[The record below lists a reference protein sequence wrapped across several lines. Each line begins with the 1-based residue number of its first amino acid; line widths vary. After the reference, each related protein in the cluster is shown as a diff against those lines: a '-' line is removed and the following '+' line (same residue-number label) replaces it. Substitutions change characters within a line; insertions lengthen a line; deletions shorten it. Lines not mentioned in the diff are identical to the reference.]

1 MTFDNKLKFE
11 KHINTICQK
20 ANRKLN
26 ALARITPYMELTKWR
41 ILMNAFFDSQFNY
54 CPLIWLFHSRN
65 LNNKIS
71 RLHERCLR
79 VIYYDKTSSFEQ
91 LLENDNSV
99 SIHHRNIQTLKLE
112 KNLVITYVIHLSLQ
126 FHLFTVF
133 IMVENRS
140 LTWALKYGSLFHP
153 LSSRLI
159 LSGFKKAI
167 KEWKTSN
174 CPCRLCKMYISQVGF
189 L

>member
-1 MTFDNKLKFE
+1 MKYF
-11 KHINTICQK
+11 
-20 ANRKLN
+20 
-26 ALARITPYMELTKWR
+26 
-41 ILMNAFFDSQFNY
+41 
-54 CPLIWLFHSRN
+54 
-65 LNNKIS
+65 
-71 RLHERCLR
+71 
-79 VIYYDKTSSFEQ
+79 
-91 LLENDNSV
+91 
-99 SIHHRNIQTLKLE
+99 KLE

-140 LTWALKYGSLFHP
+140 LTWALKYGSLFHT

-167 KEWKTSN
+167 KEWKPSN
-174 CPCRLCKMYISQVGF
+174 CPCRLCKTYISQVGF